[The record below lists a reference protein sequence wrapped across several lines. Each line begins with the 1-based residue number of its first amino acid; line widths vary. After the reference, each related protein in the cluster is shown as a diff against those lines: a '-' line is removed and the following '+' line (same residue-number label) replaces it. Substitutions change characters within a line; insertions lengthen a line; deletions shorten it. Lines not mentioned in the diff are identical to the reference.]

1 MTPGAGPSAEGER
14 ADLRA
19 RLVSQGRVRLRG
31 DAGVRGHWQ
40 ERGTRRAERPECAGE
55 GVRRC
60 WAGRAEGGGA
70 RWAAGVGAGLRKREG
85 RGVRAAAGLERG
97 VGPGHGDWAGVLGR
111 EHGIGWRKE
120 VRVGPGKP
128 GLWAERGGKLGQD

>member
-40 ERGTRRAERPECAGE
+40 ERGTRAVGCCCRWLVGRCACGLSGERERVASGQRGASRWEARLLAG
-55 GVRRC
+55 GSGK
-60 WAGRAEGGGA
+60 WGAGRA
-70 RWAAGVGAGLRKREG
+70 RLRG
-85 RGVRAAAGLERG
+85 
-97 VGPGHGDWAGVLGR
+97 
-111 EHGIGWRKE
+111 
-120 VRVGPGKP
+120 
-128 GLWAERGGKLGQD
+128 